1 MGVNNN
7 RIVRWTIFGGIG
19 LVVLVAVAAMAGLI
33 PPFGKARADKDQAAQ
48 GAAVSAARDP
58 LAVTAE
64 KVKLQK
70 VQRTVQT
77 VGSFAG
83 YEELTVTAEV
93 QGRVTKVHF
102 DIGDIV
108 HPGDLLLEID
118 PTDYELTVLEAR
130 TAFEAELAKLVPEND
145 KRRPLVE
152 KLAGLVRDED
162 ARRALA
168 NRFAKEGSSALLE
181 RVIQIVEDLPS
192 VKRATE
198 QEKNAAARVKRGEE
212 TRKQSR
218 GAISDEEI
226 EQRTTDY
233 EIARATRLQAVMDAQ
248 TTLAMASFR
257 LATLGE
263 AEQKLKYTQVVVP
276 YSPTAAKAATEKI
289 IDRVQYAVSRRRVDE
304 GEMVKD
310 SMNAT
315 AAVFDV
321 VLDKVLKYRGTVV
334 EQHVGKVKVGQK
346 VALRVDAY
354 PEEAFWGVIKR
365 INPTVD
371 RGSRTFQIE
380 AIVPNADRKLK
391 PGGFSKGDIHTH
403 EDPQAKTVPPHAMV
417 SFAGSDKVFVVREG
431 TSGKEA
437 HAVLVTLGASG
448 PGWTE
453 VTPKEPK
460 ELPADALV
468 ITSGLNQLVEGTP
481 IRIRPEK
488 TPPDSK
494 SRQPDKAP

>member
-1 MGVNNN
+1 MGVGDN
-7 RIVRWTIFGGIG
+7 RTVRWIILGGIG
-19 LVVLVAVAAMAGLI
+19 LVVLAAVAAMAGLI
-33 PPFGKARADKDQAAQ
+33 PPFGKTPADKDQAAQ
-48 GAAVSAARDP
+48 GAAVAPPRDP
-58 LAVTAE
+58 LKVTAE

-83 YEELTVTAEV
+83 YEELTITAEV

-108 HPGDLLLEID
+108 RPGDLLLEID

-168 NRFAKEGSSALLE
+168 NRFAKEGTSALLE
-181 RVIQIVEDLPS
+181 RAIQIVEDLPS
-192 VKRATE
+192 VKRAAE
-198 QEKNAAARVKRGEE
+198 QEKNAAARVKRADE

-226 EQRTTDY
+226 EQRATDY
-233 EIARATRLQAVMDAQ
+233 EIARAARLQAVMDAQ

-257 LATLGE
+257 LVTLGE

-276 YSPTAAKAATEKI
+276 RSPTAAKAATEKI
-289 IDRVQYAVSRRRVDE
+289 IDRVEYAVSRRRVDE

-310 SMNAT
+310 SPNAT
-315 AAVFDV
+315 AAVFDM
-321 VLDKVLKYRGTVV
+321 VLDKVLKFQGTVV

-354 PEEAFWGVIKR
+354 PEEVFWGTIKR

-380 AIVPNADRKLK
+380 AIVLNAQRKLK
-391 PGGFSKGDIHTH
+391 PGGFSKGEIQTH
-403 EDPQAKTVPPHAMV
+403 EDPEAKIVPTEAIV
-417 SFAGSDKVFVVREG
+417 AFAGSTKVFVVREG
-431 TSGKEA
+431 SGGKEA
-437 HAVLVTLGASG
+437 RAVPVRLGASG

-453 VTPKEPK
+453 VIGDLAPGTEVITT
-460 ELPADALV
+460 LPA
-468 ITSGLNQLVEGTP
+468 QLVEGSP
-481 IRIRPEK
+481 VRIRGK
-488 TPPDSK
+488 G
-494 SRQPDKAP
+494 